1 MLLSNDINNV
11 APELSKR
18 IIVINLDNRL
28 DRTAAAYNGKKIN
41 TIIRNVSNALYC
53 EYLRRMFE
61 GVDAL
66 IQEMQEHDGD
76 DNKGNWIPDIFALS
90 SNILLEI
97 MQEYGTDVPA
107 EFRVFTWF
115 DYMGD
120 AVISEKAAGIIRD
133 EFTITP

>member
-1 MLLSNDINNV
+1 
-11 APELSKR
+11 
-18 IIVINLDNRL
+18 
-28 DRTAAAYNGKKIN
+28 
-41 TIIRNVSNALYC
+41 
-53 EYLRRMFE
+53 
-61 GVDAL
+61 
-66 IQEMQEHDGD
+66 
-76 DNKGNWIPDIFALS
+76 
-90 SNILLEI
+90 